1 MVGPARRDIRRSL
14 VLAVDTNILIYAHRR
29 ETPEHAIARRVVTD
43 LAEGDEP
50 WGIPWPCVHEFFS
63 VVTNRRIWKE
73 HASSSQ
79 EAAGQIEAWLGST
92 VLRLM
97 GETEDHWSVL
107 ARLVR
112 RPRVLGPVVHDARIA
127 AICLAHGAEAL
138 LTRDRDFSL
147 FPELKTR
154 NPLGA

>member
-1 MVGPARRDIRRSL
+1 

-29 ETPEHAIARRVVTD
+29 ETPEHFVARKVVTD
-43 LAEGDEP
+43 FAEGDEP
-50 WGIPWPCVHEFFS
+50 WGIAWPCVHEFFS

-73 HASSSQ
+73 YASSAE
-79 EAAGQIEAWLGST
+79 EAAAQIEEWLSST
-92 VLRLM
+92 ALRLM
-97 GETEDHWSVL
+97 GETESHWSVL

-127 AICLAHGAEAL
+127 AICLEHGVEAL
-138 LTRDRDFSL
+138 LTRDRDLSL

-154 NPLGA
+154 NPLS